1 MADDHRTTESETATV
16 AGARRPLARFRV
28 LDLTHARAGPFAVR
42 QLSDWGADVLR
53 IERREVD
60 QAAGDL
66 IGARDS
72 GDFQNLHR
80 GKRSVGLDLK
90 TTEGRDIFLR
100 LARDADVII
109 ENMRTDV
116 KHRLGVDYEAVRA
129 VNPGIVYG
137 SISGFGQTGPYA
149 ERGGVDQIAQGL
161 GGLMSVT
168 GEPGGRPLRVGIA
181 ISDLCAGLFLAQGIL
196 TALLDREVTGKGGWV
211 QTSLLQAQVTMLDN
225 QAMRW
230 LMDGHVPETAG
241 NDHPTG
247 VPMGTYRTSDAWMN
261 IAASSQRLFARFC
274 GVAGLDWML
283 EDDRF
288 ATGKARRTNAD
299 ELKQIVA
306 EVLATRT
313 AEDWSEAL
321 NAAGVPC
328 GPVKN
333 IREVFEDPQV
343 RHLGIAQKVQHPEL
357 GEISLI
363 GSPVDILG
371 ASKRIERP
379 IPGIGA
385 DTEAVLAEAG
395 LSAEEIAD
403 LRRKEVI

>member
-1 MADDHRTTESETATV
+1 MDDHATMNTAPEGTTE
-16 AGARRPLARFRV
+16 RRPLARFRV

-53 IERREVD
+53 IERRAPD

-66 IGARDS
+66 IGARES

-80 GKRSVGLDLK
+80 GKRSIGIDLK
-90 TTEGRDIFLR
+90 TDAGRETFMR

-129 VNPGIVYG
+129 VNPRIVYG
-137 SISGFGQTGPYA
+137 SISGFGQTGPYSD
-149 ERGGVDQIAQGL
+149 RGGVDQIAQGL

-168 GEPGGRPLRVGIA
+168 GEPGSRPLRVGIA

-196 TALLDREVTGKGGWV
+196 TALLDREVTGEGTWV
-211 QTSLLQAQVTMLDN
+211 QTSLLQAQVVMLDN

-230 LMDGHVPETAG
+230 LMGGDVPEAVG

-247 VPMGTYRTSDAWMN
+247 VPMGTYQTKDAWMN
-261 IAASSQRLFARFC
+261 IAASSQRLFIRFC

-288 ATGKARRTNAD
+288 SNGAARRANAP
-299 ELKQIVA
+299 ELKRIVA
-306 EVLATRT
+306 ETLATRT
-313 AEDWSEAL
+313 AADWSEAL

-343 RHLGIAQKVQHPEL
+343 QHLGIAQHVEHPGL
-357 GEISLI
+357 GDISLI
-363 GSPVDILG
+363 GSPIDIVG
-371 ASKRIERP
+371 ASKRIERA
-379 IPGIGA
+379 IPEIGA
-385 DTEAVLAEAG
+385 HTDEILTEAG
-395 LSAEEIAD
+395 LSPEEIAE
-403 LRRKEVI
+403 LRRQDVI